1 MSFASNHLGAE
12 GERDC
17 MGTVIRF
24 PGERRFAEGGAAV
37 TEHRDTAII
46 VILPVVR
53 IERMTETPSDGFA
66 PDSNSASRRKRRRRG
81 SRT

>member
-1 MSFASNHLGAE
+1 MSIPIAKARITIASAPCSYGAFE
-12 GERDC
+12 L
-17 MGTVIRF
+17 
-24 PGERRFAEGGAAV
+24 
-37 TEHRDTAII
+37 TAIV

-53 IERMTETPSDGFA
+53 IERMTETPTDGFA